1 MLVALT
7 GGTGFIGSHTVRALL
22 AARHRVRLLV
32 RDPRK
37 VERVYAPL
45 GIEIDELVQGD
56 VTDPAAVARLLE
68 DCDAVVHAAAVVALE
83 VARAPEVRAT
93 NEQGVRQVVGGAVKR
108 RIPRILYV
116 SSASALFTP
125 GGGPLTG
132 DSPVGFTAS
141 AYGES
146 KAGGERYVREL
157 QEQGAPIRTVYPTA
171 VIGPDDPGLT
181 DPNRALGFFLDWGAV
196 VTSTGYQPIDV
207 RDLARM
213 NVSLL
218 ESERAQGRYM
228 ATGPYFAWDDL
239 YTHIERLIGRRL
251 RRWPAPGSLLRG
263 LGRAADAVKHVVPF
277 DLPLTHEG
285 MIFATRWPTADGT
298 PAERDLGIRF
308 RDIEETLADT
318 YRWMCAAGHLRR
330 EQIGDLAS
338 ER

>member
-7 GGTGFIGSHTVRALL
+7 GGTGFIGSHTVRGLV
-22 AARHRVRLLV
+22 AANHRVRLLV
-32 RDPRK
+32 RDRRK
-37 VERVYAPL
+37 LERVYAPQ
-45 GIEIDELVQGD
+45 GIEIEDVVEGD
-56 VTDPAAVARLLE
+56 VTDPGAVDRLLAG
-68 DCDAVVHAAAVVALE
+68 CDAVVHAAAVVALE
-83 VARAPEVRAT
+83 VARAGEVRAT
-93 NEQGVRQVVGGAVKR
+93 NEHGVRLVVGGAVER
-108 RIPRILYV
+108 EVPRILYV

-132 DSPVGFTAS
+132 DSPVGLTAS

-157 QEQGAPIRTVYPTA
+157 QERGAPILTVYPTA
-171 VIGPDDPGLT
+171 VIGPDDPSLT

-213 NVSLL
+213 HVALL
-218 ESERAQGRYM
+218 ESDLAQGRYM

-251 RRWPAPGSLLRG
+251 RRWPAPGALLRG
-263 LGRAADAVKHVVPF
+263 LGRAADVVKHVLPF
-277 DLPLTHEG
+277 ELPLTLEG
-285 MIFATRWPTADGT
+285 MLFATRWPTADGT

-308 RDIEETLADT
+308 RSIEETLADT
-318 YRWMCAAGHLRR
+318 YRWMCAAGHLRS
-330 EQIGDLAS
+330 EQIGDLAVDG
-338 ER
+338 